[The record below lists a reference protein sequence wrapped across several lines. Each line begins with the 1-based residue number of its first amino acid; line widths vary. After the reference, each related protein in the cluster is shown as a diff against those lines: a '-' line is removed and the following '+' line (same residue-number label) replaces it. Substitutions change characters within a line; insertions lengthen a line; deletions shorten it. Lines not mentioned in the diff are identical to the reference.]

1 LSLNR
6 FGWICPILGHL
17 IKFYLDLTDKSYGG
31 RMLKILGLS
40 CLIVL
45 SLANT
50 GCSLDSALF
59 GVNPVPS
66 LVYQKTQGAEI
77 VSGSTQYRLTA
88 NNYLV
93 SASAGSVYDK
103 INGTTSNGY
112 KVYLTVQG
120 QMLSEEEQ

>member
-1 LSLNR
+1 
-6 FGWICPILGHL
+6 
-17 IKFYLDLTDKSYGG
+17 
-31 RMLKILGLS
+31 MLKILGLS